1 MRKLDREAD
10 VLVFMHVVP
19 RLEVAMKEG
28 SEREHFTVGV
38 LCNDDVRARAA
49 LGALL
54 DIPPA
59 FHRRREV
66 KLVERR
72 WRSDPRAVM
81 FFLANVHSAT
91 SASENGRMFS
101 VRVGGRPGL
110 DLMAALKE
118 GMGGWWDEGKEDPG
132 QKIPDQ
138 A

>member
-1 MRKLDREAD
+1 MRKFDREAD

-19 RLEVAMKEG
+19 RLEAALKEG
-28 SEREHFTVGV
+28 SEQEHFTVGV
-38 LCNDDVRARAA
+38 LCNDDVRARVA

-81 FFLANVHSAT
+81 FFLANVHTAT
-91 SASENGRMFS
+91 SASENGRMVS
-101 VRVGGRPGL
+101 VQVGGRPGL
-110 DLMAALKE
+110 DVMAALKE
-118 GMGGWWDEGKEDPG
+118 GMGGWWDEG
-132 QKIPDQ
+132 
-138 A
+138 